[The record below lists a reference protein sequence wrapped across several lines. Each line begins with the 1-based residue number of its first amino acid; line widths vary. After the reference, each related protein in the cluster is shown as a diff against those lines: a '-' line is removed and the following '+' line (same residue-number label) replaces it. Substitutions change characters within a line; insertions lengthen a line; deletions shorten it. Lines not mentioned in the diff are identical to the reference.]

1 MFIRRRFLLL
11 GALFALHMPAV
22 AQADVKV
29 QLRAAGLP
37 GSGSY
42 GPDILKPEEL
52 EQCVKSARDIN
63 ANSDALETAEAAV
76 KMQTS
81 EIGRLNQEI
90 ERNSRQLDRTNQ
102 SIVDSHNANVQRYQT
117 LIKDHNAQISTFNS
131 RTYNHNVQ
139 IQKFTANCADKK
151 YYESDRQAVRSRT
164 GS

>member
-1 MFIRRRFLLL
+1 
-11 GALFALHMPAV
+11 MPSV

-42 GPDILKPEEL
+42 GPDILKPDEL
-52 EQCVKSARDIN
+52 EQCVRSGKDIN
-63 ANSDALETAEAAV
+63 ANSDALETAEAAL
-76 KMQTS
+76 KTQSS
-81 EIGRLNQEI
+81 EIVRLNQEI
-90 ERNSRQLDRTNQ
+90 ERNARQLDRTNQ

-117 LIKDHNAQISTFNS
+117 LIKDHNAHIATFNS

-139 IQKFTANCADKK
+139 IQKFSASCADKK

-164 GS
+164 GF